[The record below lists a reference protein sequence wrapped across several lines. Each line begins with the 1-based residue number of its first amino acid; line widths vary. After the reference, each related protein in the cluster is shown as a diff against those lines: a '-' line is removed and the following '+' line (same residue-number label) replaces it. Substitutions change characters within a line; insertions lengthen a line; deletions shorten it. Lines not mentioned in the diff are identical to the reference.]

1 MTNTTADDV
10 IQSFESSFADKK
22 VIPKELE
29 IMWLKK
35 AVGRYCLEI
44 ESIEFD
50 ELTLMFLQPLQQ
62 YIIDTL
68 ALFMKQSYQE
78 RETSLVNK
86 RVSIVSKDF
95 SIDGNN
101 GSKTAAANELNYIK
115 EEAAVLVA
123 KQQMPSYA
131 N

>member
-115 EEAAVLVA
+115 EEATVLVA
-123 KQQMPSYA
+123 KQQTPSYA

>member
-50 ELTLMFLQPLQQ
+50 ELTLMFSQPLQQ

-68 ALFMKQSYQE
+68 ALFMKQFYQE

-123 KQQMPSYA
+123 KQQTPSYA